1 MIQINSLRFF
11 FGGGANHCGSCCYNN
26 GQYNGYNNGYNNGQ
40 YNNGQYNNGYN
51 NGQYNNG
58 QYNNGNYNNGF
69 SSGFTNG
76 GLYADCRNNII
87 IIITFSAI
95 IVFIIDSVFEI
106 SANHIVP
113 MKNSEISLILCP
125 TTITWQSAAKSQNVL
140 VFMKESSIPQAIINQ
155 RCLPMWSSDFS

>member
-40 YNNGQYNNGYN
+40 YNNGQYNNGQYNNGYN

-76 GLYADCRNNII
+76 GLYARRNNII

-113 MKNSEISLILCP
+113 MKKLRNLFVASLSL
-125 TTITWQSAAKSQNVL
+125 WFFVQQQSHGRVRPSPKSQN
-140 VFMKESSIPQAIINQ
+140 
-155 RCLPMWSSDFS
+155 SDQFLKQL